1 MSEGAW
7 VMGSQGKAF
16 GSSNGGWGV
25 GDRSRLLVD
34 VVGRVSSS
42 VYGGGGDFVAGG
54 AVEGA
59 VGAALLRASQI
70 SFILH

>member
-1 MSEGAW
+1 MDDGVS
-7 VMGSQGKAF
+7 GKSF
-16 GSSNGGWGV
+16 GSSSGDWGV
-25 GDRSRLLVD
+25 GERSRLLVD
-34 VVGRVSSS
+34 VVGGMSGS

-59 VGAALLRASQI
+59 VGAALLCASQI